1 MASRHR
7 ASRHHRATITAL
19 RGDRRRATDQGGRR
33 RGRRGKRASYHV
45 TDRTIASIDHVAKPA
60 VINATTTTPASA
72 PQTSGRHRAGSKHGQ
87 RLAPS
92 PHRLDADAHQWRASR
107 RRPALDCPGA
117 GIRSRQGR
125 RTAYSA
131 PGASGLSNRG
141 RARAAHRRPCT
152 GKPTAVGFTRTAPAP
167 PPPARCRR
175 RRAGTDGRRCRPSS
189 GWRRARGASAPP

>member
-131 PGASGLSNRG
+131 PGASGLSNKG
-141 RARAAHRRPCT
+141 AGPCSAQAAMHRE
-152 GKPTAVGFTRTAPAP
+152 AN
-167 PPPARCRR
+167 RCRIYPNSAR
-175 RRAGTDGRRCRPSS
+175 SAAASSLPSS
-189 GWRRARGASAPP
+189 PRGNRWP